1 MAINQADSGSPNR
14 EQTGRINKKLP
25 NSASFISKVVL
36 IVGIRA
42 AQEEKEKPDKKN
54 NRLSAIRFCFLLFK
68 VAK

>member
-42 AQEEKEKPDKKN
+42 AQEEKEKPDKKTTG
-54 NRLSAIRFCFLLFK
+54 LAQFDFVFYFSK
-68 VAK
+68 

>member
-1 MAINQADSGSPNR
+1 MAINQADIGSPIR

-36 IVGIRA
+36 IVAIRA

-54 NRLSAIRFCFLLFK
+54 SRLRAIRFCFLLFK
-68 VAK
+68 TVK